1 MAGITQP
8 EFTKLLQVELPE
20 SWLRHL
26 DVEAAKRGLKRKG
39 LVLRALRSFLGEPP
53 DYQAELGD
61 EDAA

>member
-1 MAGITQP
+1 MTGITQP
-8 EFTKLLQVELPE
+8 ELTKLLQVELPE

-53 DYQAELGD
+53 DYEADIADEQAS
-61 EDAA
+61 